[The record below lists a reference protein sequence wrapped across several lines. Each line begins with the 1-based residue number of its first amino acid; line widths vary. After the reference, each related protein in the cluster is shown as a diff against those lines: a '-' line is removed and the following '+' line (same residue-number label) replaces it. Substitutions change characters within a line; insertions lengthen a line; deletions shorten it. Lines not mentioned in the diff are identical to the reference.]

1 MLKDFNKNPIQPLN
15 NPQALC
21 KPFRPFNK
29 HTHVVNRLRSP
40 TLDVG
45 DRFYIERLFSTRQ
58 FQERYQNSGSRLP
71 IFMHLSIR
79 HWRSRFSLIL
89 IGGLFLQGVLL
100 LVCLFFV
107 PGFKDSL
114 SSPWPW
120 LLAIPLL
127 IGLLLYVRATHILD
141 KVQEDLEKINVRTK
155 RIAAGETELSKAS
168 PTIAITEV
176 LRLNEEINA
185 IARKAETDIAD
196 LKRLEQ
202 VRSEFLGNVSH
213 ELRTP
218 IFSVQGYLETLLDG
232 AIDDADVRDEFLEK
246 AHNNMLRLH
255 SLLNDLIEISRI
267 ESGAM
272 KMSFRYFDLLAHCR
286 TVVERLQATAEIT
299 DVAIKVEATGEDKE
313 GKIIVLGDKK
323 RLDQVLVNLI
333 DNGIKYNRPGGE
345 VLVSIT
351 ADKQTVN
358 VAVSNT
364 GVGIPAEHLNRVFE
378 RFYRVDKGRS
388 REVGGSGLGLAIVKH
403 IVEAHG
409 SSISVQST
417 PNVNTTFNFTLS
429 KEA

>member
-1 MLKDFNKNPIQPLN
+1 
-15 NPQALC
+15 
-21 KPFRPFNK
+21 
-29 HTHVVNRLRSP
+29 
-40 TLDVG
+40 
-45 DRFYIERLFSTRQ
+45 
-58 FQERYQNSGSRLP
+58 
-71 IFMHLSIR
+71 MHLSIR